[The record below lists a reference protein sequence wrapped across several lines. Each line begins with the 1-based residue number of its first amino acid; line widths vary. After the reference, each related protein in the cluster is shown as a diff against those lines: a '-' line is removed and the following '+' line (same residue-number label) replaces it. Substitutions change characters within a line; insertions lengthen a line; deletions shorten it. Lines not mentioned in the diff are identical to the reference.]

1 MAYLDEM
8 LEANREEYVRMLND
22 SSLVSRME
30 DHSALYCLPEA
41 EERLQFLLEANRQLR
56 TFGEEFNY
64 KPSHEDLTEDLKD
77 ILRKFKS
84 LNLNLIVINQ
94 STPET
99 IRNGLYCVKVI
110 IPGMLPMTFG
120 HHLTRLSGLERVLRV
135 PMELGYKEQPLKME
149 NLNRHPHPFL

>member
-1 MAYLDEM
+1 
-8 LEANREEYVRMLND
+8 
-22 SSLVSRME
+22 ME

-120 HHLTRLSGLERVLRV
+120 HHLTRLSVWREYCVCRW
-135 PMELGYKEQPLKME
+135 
-149 NLNRHPHPFL
+149 NLVIRSSR